1 MATDQGI
8 AHVITMDALV
18 NLDRNEHLDLAE
30 ALMNAVKESF
40 TDDSEFICDHCGMK
54 TQRHWIDFQAREFA
68 SLTINRIQRIRGL
81 VKTGQAKEQED
92 AANS

>member
-1 MATDQGI
+1 MT
-8 AHVITMDALV
+8 TLPTFALLPTL
-18 NLDRNEHLDLAE
+18 LDPKGKLDLAE

-54 TQRHWIDFQAREFA
+54 TQHHWVDFQARQFA
-68 SLTINRIQRIRGL
+68 SGIISRINRIRGL
-81 VKTGQAKEQED
+81 LKTGQVKEQDD

>member
-18 NLDRNEHLDLAE
+18 NLTRNEHLDLAE

-40 TDDSEFICDHCGMK
+40 TDDSEFICEHCGMK
-54 TQRHWIDFQAREFA
+54 TQHHWVDFQARQFA
-68 SLTINRIQRIRGL
+68 SGIISRINRIRGL
-81 VKTGQAKEQED
+81 LKTGQVKEQDD